1 MSLLVELLMKFWYLW
16 ILMILALILDLFM
29 PRIKGLLGEKSIE
42 FYLSELDESK
52 YEIINHLIL
61 KLEENIIQIDNI
73 VVSNFGIFVIQAANY
88 KGKII
93 GREFD
98 ENWQQRMHVKTEK
111 LQNPI
116 CENNKHIQV
125 LQQVL
130 REFDEIKYIPIVTFT
145 TNADL
150 KVTSNTDVVYTIH
163 LVKTIKRHTEEII
176 SDTDKK
182 RIYSKLMSLNI
193 EIENKI

>member
-29 PRIKGLLGEKSIE
+29 PRIKGLLGEKSVE

-61 KLEENIIQIDNI
+61 KLEENTIQIDNI
-73 VVSNFGIFVIQAANY
+73 VVSNFGIFVIQAENY

-98 ENWQQRMHVKTEK
+98 ENWQQRLHVKTEK

-116 CENNKHIQV
+116 SENNKHIQV

-130 REFDEIKYIPIVTFT
+130 REFDELKYIPIVTFT

-163 LVKTIKRHTEEII
+163 LVKTIKRYTEEII
-176 SDTDKK
+176 SDTDKE

-193 EIENKI
+193 EVENII